1 MGIKQTV
8 EITTM
13 IGRVKKLTA
22 LGLDDETI
30 ISMLGITKEEF
41 EEIKK
46 YSAE

>member
-22 LGLDDETI
+22 LRLDDETI

-46 YSAE
+46 HSAE

>member
-8 EITTM
+8 EITTT
-13 IGRVKKLTA
+13 IEQLKKSTA

-30 ISMLGITKEEF
+30 ISMLGIEKEEF
-41 EEIKK
+41 EEIKR